1 MVRFGPSGND
11 ILFYE
16 QGFKSTIQAPE
27 WVAKMGLT
35 AFEVSFGRG
44 IRMSEATANQIGE
57 QAAIYNVLLSAHA
70 PYFINLASENTVTID
85 KSYDYFEKCLTL
97 LKKMG
102 GRNLVVHIGSQVE
115 LSRENAVANCKK
127 NLKFVM
133 KKLGAN
139 PNFAGFDYK
148 ICIETMGRY
157 LAIGN
162 YKEVCDICSVHE
174 RVIPALDFGHINCLM
189 QGGLREPGAV
199 KEVMDYCME
208 HIGKDKM
215 QNIHIHF
222 SPIKFGAKG
231 ELGHLDFD
239 EAPELFT
246 PPFEPL
252 AKYIKDKQLTPT
264 IICESSDK
272 MAQDAVRLRKIF
284 DES

>member
-1 MVRFGPSGND
+1 MIRFGPSGND

-16 QGFKSTIQAPE
+16 QGYKSTIQAPE

-35 AFEVSFGRG
+35 AFEVNFGRG
-44 IRMSEATANQIGE
+44 IRMSEATAKQIGE
-57 QAAIYNVLLSAHA
+57 QAAKHNVLLSAHA
-70 PYFINLASENTVTID
+70 PYFINLASENQVTVD
-85 KSYDYFEKCLTL
+85 KSYGYFEKCLML
-97 LKKMG
+97 LKIMG

-115 LSRENAVANCKK
+115 LSREKAVANCKK
-127 NLKFVM
+127 NLESVM
-133 KKLGAN
+133 KKLEEN
-139 PNFAGFDYK
+139 SNFTGFDYR

-162 YKEVCDICSVHE
+162 YEEVCDICSVHF

-189 QGGLREPGAV
+189 QGELRKSGAV
-199 KEVMDYCME
+199 EEVMDYCMK
-208 HIGKDKM
+208 HIGKEKM

-222 SPIKFGAKG
+222 SPIKFGTKG

-239 EAPELFT
+239 DAPELFT

-252 AKYIKDKQLTPT
+252 AKYIKAKQLTPT
-264 IICESSDK
+264 IICESSNK
-272 MAQDAVRLRKIF
+272 MAQDAVRLLKIF